1 VAPFGGKGEC
11 RGGARAHGRG
21 HATTERA
28 GGGPQRGGGNR
39 VGNWARSATLVREE
53 GGGSGGMRGSG
64 IVEAEEGWRWG
75 MGERCPDGPRCGGN
89 RRSALPGTRERGLIR
104 CRKRNAETT
113 ERPDRRWL
121 WDRLRGSDS
130 RLATSSGEKR
140 GSWKRQRRERGE
152 ANGWPTLRWRRWL
165 RVRLPIGRRP
175 QTGAAPP
182 VTRGKVTVRVQTP
195 NRRVKA
201 AEFGGSERV
210 GTHAGQLWSGGR
222 GCNIQSSLKGA

>member
-39 VGNWARSATLVREE
+39 VGNWARSATPVREEE

-89 RRSALPGTRERGLIR
+89 RRSALPGTRDH
-104 CRKRNAETT
+104 TMPQT
-113 ERPDRRWL
+113 ECGNNRATRQTVAV
-121 WDRLRGSDS
+121 GS
-130 RLATSSGEKR
+130 AA
-140 GSWKRQRRERGE
+140 RERFQVSDVVGRKKGFVEKATEGKGGGE
-152 ANGWPTLRWRRWL
+152 WMAY
-165 RVRLPIGRRP
+165 VAV
-175 QTGAAPP
+175 AA
-182 VTRGKVTVRVQTP
+182 VVESQTP
-195 NRRVKA
+195 DWPPPPDGRCA
-201 AEFGGSERV
+201 AGHSGKGH
-210 GTHAGQLWSGGR
+210 GTNQ
-222 GCNIQSSLKGA
+222 NPE